1 MTLAFGGQWTSPSMW
16 TWVWNQKHH
25 NVHQVQSSNVHK
37 LLTCFLEKS
46 DVLKFVVDICGWLST
61 CSPSVGDLAIL
72 ALVSTSVPETS
83 SEWDHPARHISACLG
98 ARTGEGQIPGNNA
111 WHSCM
116 SFLEGEKLLGPKLS
130 SLVMAFKF
138 AMSPDP
144 LKALSHPCSPK
155 RSVGRCPDGL
165 CSFAHSG
172 GAFCSPNVLGA
183 AWMSF
188 LGIFCSG
195 HCNGFKGNHNKNTFH
210 GVEDRIRCRTCCDEL
225 TLMVNLQLWS
235 LSQCSW
241 REQHWKHSKIKRAYL
256 HLPHPAFTREAAQHS
271 HFLSTCK
278 LLLKL
283 SFEADT
289 MWPLASWCPKAWR
302 YIYFLET
309 RNIRALSTWIL
320 LSFVHPAMKSLDW
333 DKAPLMPLIPWSVES
348 APMIGHARRVKS

>member
-1 MTLAFGGQWTSPSMW
+1 MSKHHSSEVNQTQTEPKNPLAFTNAWPCFSIRSRDQFRPPC
-16 TWVWNQKHH
+16 KA
-25 NVHQVQSSNVHK
+25 HQRLFGCDNLWK
-37 LLTCFLEKS
+37 T
-46 DVLKFVVDICGWLST
+46 
-61 CSPSVGDLAIL
+61 
-72 ALVSTSVPETS
+72 VPE
-83 SEWDHPARHISACLG
+83 
-98 ARTGEGQIPGNNA
+98 NNA

-144 LKALSHPCSPK
+144 LKALSHPCNPK

-289 MWPLASWCPKAWR
+289 MWPLASWFPKAWL
-302 YIYFLET
+302 YIFSGNMQHQGPFHLD
-309 RNIRALSTWIL
+309 
-320 LSFVHPAMKSLDW
+320 SFVFCSSSHEVAWLGQGATHAVDSVIRWIGSNDWTCQAGEVLDPSEFLASEECSAEEVPVIFGFP
-333 DKAPLMPLIPWSVES
+333 DKKNGKLFPSWRFL
-348 APMIGHARRVKS
+348 